1 MCTIVQYF
9 EYALAL
15 PFFGTGM
22 KTLYIYNSDLYIII
36 ILLVIIGRESKQ
48 SKTFNINV
56 FYQRTNA
63 ILMNLTIYL

>member
-1 MCTIVQYF
+1 MLLLIQSF
-9 EYALAL
+9 DILLGARIIIL
-15 PFFGTGM
+15 
-22 KTLYIYNSDLYIII
+22 IRSNSDLYIII